1 MKKLLG
7 FTLAETLIV
16 MGIIGVVAALTLPNL
31 NSSTG
36 DKEKVVKVKKIYQNL
51 EDAFGRAMVVYGP
64 VDDWFV
70 NDNDATS
77 QRTRFAERLTEFM
90 KISNSTS
97 NSTANIYTLA
107 DGTTL
112 KFTSK
117 SMVYF
122 DIDGDNKGKNQETYD
137 IFSIYVENGAFHI
150 EENYDVATCMHWC
163 VNYKIGNA
171 CLYWILRFD
180 NMDYL
185 KCPEKL
191 SETNTSCK

>member
-1 MKKLLG
+1 
-7 FTLAETLIV
+7 

-51 EDAFGRAMVVYGP
+51 EDALGRATAVYGP
-64 VDDWFV
+64 YDDWFV

-77 QRTRFAERLTEFM
+77 QRTRFAELLTEFM
-90 KISNSTS
+90 KISKLTS

-117 SMVYF
+117 GVVYF
-122 DIDGDNKGKNQETYD
+122 DIDGDNKGKNQETHD
-137 IFSIYVENGAFHI
+137 IFYTSVSNGAFYI
-150 EENYDVATCMHWC
+150 DSDFSTMLHWC
-163 VNYKIGNA
+163 VQYKIGVS
-171 CLYWILRFD
+171 CLGWILRYD

-185 KCPEKL
+185 KVDTSGRCPNGKLL
-191 SETNTSCK
+191 SENDASCK